1 MAYSTFQR
9 RQTQSSIVDR
19 IQSGEITRKKAMR
32 RAALQIAAYAK
43 GKLNIEDEIQIIEDD
58 LEV

>member
-1 MAYSTFQR
+1 
-9 RQTQSSIVDR
+9 
-19 IQSGEITRKKAMR
+19 MR

-58 LEV
+58 LEVQEGDCI